1 MRGFVGQ
8 GVWALLVNFK
18 STAIKAALNQTWFR
32 LFADFGVTPRPTPN
46 FMEVTLYNI
55 AYRRSLLFEG

>member
-18 STAIKAALNQTWFR
+18 STAIKAALNQVWFR
-32 LFADFGVTPRPTPN
+32 LFADFRGHPT
-46 FMEVTLYNI
+46 THT
-55 AYRRSLLFEG
+55 